1 MILDLLC
8 HNQPCVTGVAS
19 EVSTFDGRRNSI
31 LFQMPG
37 SCGRNGNCT
46 DSSNSCENECAMNK
60 WIKVFFAATL
70 LFAWAVDGSCATD
83 VSGLIRGAMK
93 TLGAQRGD
101 FNLCVLTDS
110 TYVNVAGRST
120 EEYVDMVEGETGC
133 SVGKGNL
140 LFFRRPSNYDLII
153 ALYKRDTEECVVI
166 RYDGQEGRVG
176 KLRIGDEQVYKSD
189 FWKKASK
196 GVSGSDT
203 AGIVTI
209 LRAWS
214 SGAPYDFLK
223 CAETHGD
230 VCPGLAWG
238 YFTAKAIQKQYP
250 LRRGEKYVFIAC
262 PNACKDDAIQ
272 VLLGVTPGK
281 KTMFVKQLTEDQ
293 KKQLLVEKGVGIL
306 VKWNQSQKKG
316 EGAVLA
322 LDMAKIG
329 QIIDLG
335 KPSKPPARAM
345 LVSRLIP
352 LLNSS
357 EEFVKVV
364 REFAVTIELMQGL
377 KSAGKNPYEVIGM
390 SRKPVLE
397 SK

>member
-1 MILDLLC
+1 M
-8 HNQPCVTGVAS
+8 
-19 EVSTFDGRRNSI
+19 
-31 LFQMPG
+31 
-37 SCGRNGNCT
+37 NG
-46 DSSNSCENECAMNK
+46 

-70 LFAWAVDGSCATD
+70 LFSWAVDGSCGTD
-83 VSGLIRGAMK
+83 VRGLVRGALK
-93 TLGAQRGD
+93 TLGTQRGD

-110 TYVNVAGRST
+110 TYVNLAGRST
-120 EEYVDMVEGETGC
+120 EEYVDMIEGETGC

-140 LFFRRPSNYDLII
+140 LFFRRPSNYHLII
-153 ALYKRDTEECVVI
+153 ALYKRDTKECVVI

-176 KLRIGDEQVYKSD
+176 NFHIGDEHVYKAD
-189 FWKKASK
+189 FWEKASK

-281 KTMFVKQLTEDQ
+281 KTLFVKKLTEDQ
-293 KKQLLVEKGVGIL
+293 KKQLSEEKGAGIL

-316 EGAVLA
+316 KGAVLA
-322 LDMAKIG
+322 LDMHKIR
-329 QIIDLG
+329 QTINY
-335 KPSKPPARAM
+335 KKSSKPQVKAM
-345 LVSRLIP
+345 FVSRLIP
-352 LLNSS
+352 QLNGS
-357 EEFVKVV
+357 EEFVKVI
-364 REFAVTIELMQGL
+364 REFAVTPELMQGL
-377 KSAGKNPYEVIGM
+377 MSAGKNPYEVIGL
-390 SRKPVLE
+390 SRKLVRE
-397 SK
+397 TK